1 MSRTAQRQGG
11 RSLAEARLGDELV
24 VKLSS
29 LRSGK
34 SPRLVREDL
43 EYARALAEVEAQL
56 LPPVVVLAGA
66 MTVVDGWHIVLA
78 ARIRGEEEVRARMLE
93 ASEEEAY
100 LISVHTNAIHG
111 KPLSLAE
118 RLRASSELLER
129 RPKLS
134 DQAIAEVC
142 ALSSKTVATQR
153 KALALP
159 KQTSNTGPKSRKR
172 RLSTRVAR
180 EEAAGRMRV
189 FPDDSNRK
197 IAREVGLSEKTVR
210 DVRCRLGRG
219 EST

>member
-1 MSRTAQRQGG
+1 
-11 RSLAEARLGDELV
+11 
-24 VKLSS
+24 
-29 LRSGK
+29 
-34 SPRLVREDL
+34 
-43 EYARALAEVEAQL
+43 
-56 LPPVVVLAGA
+56 
-66 MTVVDGWHIVLA
+66 
-78 ARIRGEEEVRARMLE
+78 MLE

-180 EEAAGRMRV
+180 RRQPGACVCYRVSLMYLTWRWAYNGEAIPADEAYKLERALDVDLSALLGHHGVAEKSGSSFALRG
-189 FPDDSNRK
+189 PDERKGLKLGPSPLMIDVLHSACNLWDSGPPQR
-197 IAREVGLSEKTVR
+197 A
-210 DVRCRLGRG
+210 
-219 EST
+219 